1 MDPKVTYIAKTLSRT
16 KRKDYENYVVNAIWN
31 RVNNAGLVPVTQQY
45 VRDRDGNRFFIDMYF
60 PQLKIGIECDEGY
73 HTDKDQK
80 IRDAER
86 ELTINDVLTQVDGGD
101 YIALH
106 VDVTRSFDEVEAQIN
121 AHAETI
127 NRKIEALNIGDGWKQ
142 VEFCGISGADRKKV
156 DGETDDFVE
165 ASIRDYFRDKEYI
178 TISDNITFPSNKEV
192 YNVILGQNFKYHLMH
207 GGEPFHKL
215 YTEYGYEEGTFP
227 WFPKL
232 TVKKPTVK
240 GYYNILSKDAE
251 EIYEYI
257 DDPKK
262 NMQRKAEGRYIGK
275 KRVVFAQVKDP
286 VTGSLG
292 YRFVGFFTGD
302 HYDENGVITYRRID
316 DKFRIIKKDNN

>member
-106 VDVTRSFDEVEAQIN
+106 VDVTRSFDEVEAQI
-121 AHAETI
+121 
-127 NRKIEALNIGDGWKQ
+127 
-142 VEFCGISGADRKKV
+142 
-156 DGETDDFVE
+156 
-165 ASIRDYFRDKEYI
+165 
-178 TISDNITFPSNKEV
+178 
-192 YNVILGQNFKYHLMH
+192 
-207 GGEPFHKL
+207 
-215 YTEYGYEEGTFP
+215 
-227 WFPKL
+227 
-232 TVKKPTVK
+232 
-240 GYYNILSKDAE
+240 
-251 EIYEYI
+251 
-257 DDPKK
+257 
-262 NMQRKAEGRYIGK
+262 
-275 KRVVFAQVKDP
+275 
-286 VTGSLG
+286 
-292 YRFVGFFTGD
+292 
-302 HYDENGVITYRRID
+302 
-316 DKFRIIKKDNN
+316 